1 MKQNRT
7 HFLNNST
14 TTDRSRNKVARAKIP
29 LLTKPMQRPTLS
41 LQTPPAIIES
51 CFKKKKNPGS
61 NANIR
66 KVPFSTKQ
74 DRDGDKQTEHR
85 NTNKS
90 KTHKQ
95 TQKTE
100 MRPTKDAPDLVKSG
114 ELQTNPGELVDL
126 SDFSGSLLDGSHGNR
141 NGSGRKARELRSDGE
156 LYKRANSVQ
165 QQNEHKSN
173 EGKARQ

>member
-1 MKQNRT
+1 LNLGF
-7 HFLNNST
+7 FL
-14 TTDRSRNKVARAKIP
+14 K
-29 LLTKPMQRPTLS
+29 
-41 LQTPPAIIES
+41 
-51 CFKKKKNPGS
+51 PGS

-66 KVPFSTKQ
+66 KVSFATKQ
-74 DRDGDKQTEHR
+74 DRDGDKQIEHR

-90 KTHKQ
+90 ETHKQ

-141 NGSGRKARELRSDGE
+141 NGSCRKAREFAQRWRTLQKS
-156 LYKRANSVQ
+156 KRRAAAERAQKERRKSATIKRVCNSKQ
-165 QQNEHKSN
+165 GWLSH
-173 EGKARQ
+173 G

>member
-1 MKQNRT
+1 VNLVFFQK
-7 HFLNNST
+7 
-14 TTDRSRNKVARAKIP
+14 
-29 LLTKPMQRPTLS
+29 
-41 LQTPPAIIES
+41 
-51 CFKKKKNPGS
+51 PGS

-66 KVPFSTKQ
+66 KVSFATKQ

-141 NGSGRKARELRSDGE
+141 NGSCRKARELRSDGE
-156 LYKRANSVQ
+156 RYERANGVQ
-165 QQNEHKSN
+165 RQNEHKSN

>member
-1 MKQNRT
+1 
-7 HFLNNST
+7 LNL
-14 TTDRSRNKVARAKIP
+14 VFKI
-29 LLTKPMQRPTLS
+29 
-41 LQTPPAIIES
+41 I
-51 CFKKKKNPGS
+51 KKPGS

-66 KVPFSTKQ
+66 KVSFATKQ
-74 DRDGDKQTEHR
+74 DRDGDKKKEQR

-114 ELQTNPGELVDL
+114 ELQANPGELVDL
-126 SDFSGSLLDGSHGNR
+126 SDFGGSLLDGSHGNR
-141 NGSGRKARELRSDGE
+141 NGSSRKACELRSDGE
-156 LYKRANSVQ
+156 RYNRANSVQ
-165 QQNEHKSN
+165 KQNEHKSY